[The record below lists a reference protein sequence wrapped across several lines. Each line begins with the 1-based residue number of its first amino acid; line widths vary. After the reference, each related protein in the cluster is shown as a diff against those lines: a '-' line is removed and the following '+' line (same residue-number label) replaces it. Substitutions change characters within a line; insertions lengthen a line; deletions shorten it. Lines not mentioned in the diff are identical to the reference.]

1 MTGMTGTAPRAV
13 IFDLDGTLA
22 ESLLDF
28 DAIRAEIGLT
38 PGLPILEQ
46 LAAATPEER
55 ARAEEI
61 MRRHERAAIA
71 EATLTDGCADLL
83 AHLTALEVPM
93 GILTRNIREVVETF
107 ARTFS
112 FRFQAVYTREDGPH
126 KPAPDGVL
134 TLCRQLGAH
143 PGETLTVGDYKYD
156 VLAGRA
162 AGCRTVLLRAEP
174 LSPREHAEWG
184 APDLVVSSLR
194 ELLSLFPR

>member
-1 MTGMTGTAPRAV
+1 VRPPAPRAV

-22 ESLLDF
+22 DSRLDF
-28 DAIRAEIGLT
+28 DAIRSEIGLS

-46 LAAATPEER
+46 LAEADPAAR

-83 AHLTALEVPM
+83 AHLAARGIPI

-107 ARTFS
+107 ARAFG
-112 FRFQAVYTREDGPH
+112 FRFQAIYTREDGPH

-134 TLCRQLGAH
+134 ALCRQLGAR
-143 PGETLTVGDYKYD
+143 PDETLTVGDYKFD
-156 VLAGRA
+156 IEAGRR
-162 AGCRTVLLRAEP
+162 AGCRTVLFRHAP
-174 LSPREHAEWG
+174 LTAAEHAEWG
-184 APDLVVSSLR
+184 SPDLVVASLR
-194 ELLSLFPR
+194 ELLPLFQS

>member
-1 MTGMTGTAPRAV
+1 MTERPPRAV

-46 LAAATPEER
+46 LADATPEDR

-71 EATLTDGCADLL
+71 GATLTDGCADLL
-83 AHLTALEVPM
+83 AHLTALEIPM

-112 FRFQAVYTREDGPH
+112 FRFQAIYTREDGPH

-134 TLCRQLGAH
+134 TLCQQLGVRPA
-143 PGETLTVGDYKYD
+143 ETLTVGDYKYD

-174 LSPREHAEWG
+174 LSTAEHTEWG
-184 APDLVVSSLR
+184 EPHLVVSSLR
-194 ELLSLFPR
+194 ELLALFPR

>member
-1 MTGMTGTAPRAV
+1 MTPPAPRAV

-22 ESLLDF
+22 DSRLDF

-46 LAAATPEER
+46 LADADPAAR
-55 ARAEEI
+55 ARAEDI

-83 AHLTALEVPM
+83 ARLALREIPI

-107 ARTFS
+107 ARTFA
-112 FRFQAVYTREDGPH
+112 FRFQAIYTREDGPH

-134 TLCRQLGAH
+134 ALCRQLGAR
-143 PGETLTVGDYKYD
+143 PQETLTVGDYKFD
-156 VLAGRA
+156 VEAGRR
-162 AGCRTVLLRAEP
+162 AGCRTVLLRSAP
-174 LSPREHAEWG
+174 LTASEHADWG
-184 APDLVVSSLR
+184 SPDLVVASLR
-194 ELLSLFPR
+194 ELLPLFET